1 MRMVEG
7 RGRAAGGRVVLTV
20 VQSREGGGQAQISGV
35 MTPNRK
41 PQRTG
46 TYCDLYLCLSTI
58 LYSFRHTFQYI
69 SFSER
74 FQLSL
79 LFAIPLCLCAS
90 HLSMCSRIDH
100 TYSLDPTQSTTNL
113 NPPVPSHARITPEDI
128 IWIDGLLYC

>member
-20 VQSREGGGQAQISGV
+20 VQSGEGGGQAQISGV

-74 FQLSL
+74 FQLSPFCHSPL
-79 LFAIPLCLCAS
+79 LVRISPLNVLPYRP
-90 HLSMCSRIDH
+90 HL
-100 TYSLDPTQSTTNL
+100 
-113 NPPVPSHARITPEDI
+113 
-128 IWIDGLLYC
+128 